1 VWNNEQRGVMK
12 GVFVQLAECKK
23 TWGHVLHLENG
34 RRANK
39 DMRSTCMGNGTQA
52 NQQRSCGGNTC
63 EEILGEAYMHEVR
76 RNEDPGHETGVQA
89 LTRVDKE
96 GTEPIGFVE
105 GNKMK
110 SIG

>member
-1 VWNNEQRGVMK
+1 M
-12 GVFVQLAECKK
+12 
-23 TWGHVLHLENG
+23 
-34 RRANK
+34 
-39 DMRSTCMGNGTQA
+39 
-52 NQQRSCGGNTC
+52 
-63 EEILGEAYMHEVR
+63 EILGEAYMHEVR

-96 GTEPIGFVE
+96 GTETIGFVE